1 MAEFFGAFK
10 ELRDKVAAID
20 QHVLINTIVS
30 RPEYR
35 DFIIKRNTEVQLFE
49 LNIDSE
55 GVKLVSNRG
64 RGYSDETLRLAAEG
78 VEGYTKPKRGRNA
91 IDLDQTGKY
100 YESHAVS
107 IPNLKAD
114 YFEMLSDSLKGD
126 TDLIEEWGPVL
137 GLDPVSMELLAAFIA
152 EAFIPLFIEEL

>member
-1 MAEFFGAFK
+1 MGEFFGAFK

-35 DFIIKRNTEVQLFE
+35 DFIINRNTEVQLFE

-64 RGYSDETLRLAAEG
+64 RGYSDLTLLIAEQ
-78 VEGYTKPKRGRNA
+78 EGRPKRGRNRV
-91 IDLDQTGKY
+91 DLHDSGEY

-114 YFEMLSDSLKGD
+114 YFEMLSDPLKGD

-137 GLDPVSMELLAAFIA
+137 GLDPVSMELLALFIA

>member
-1 MAEFFGAFK
+1 MGEFFGAFK

-55 GVKLVSNRG
+55 GVKLAANRG
-64 RGYSDETLRLAAEG
+64 GYADLTLLIAEQ
-78 VEGYTKPKRGRNA
+78 EGRPKRGRNR
-91 IDLDQTGKY
+91 IDLRDSGKY

-114 YFEMLSDSLKGD
+114 YFEMLSDPLKGD
-126 TDLIEEWGPVL
+126 TDLIEDWGPVL
-137 GLDPVSMELLAAFIA
+137 GLDSVSMELLALFIA